1 MRRDDRTALP
11 KVQEVVNDP
20 SEDARQ
26 MAQKPVTQPTL
37 LKRPRDAVAH
47 CAPDPRAAPST
58 RTICGWGWDTARPD
72 LPIKVDLFDGNL
84 GL

>member
-1 MRRDDRTALP
+1 
-11 KVQEVVNDP
+11 V
-20 SEDARQ
+20 
-26 MAQKPVTQPTL
+26 TL
-37 LKRPRDAVAH
+37 LPIARPIH
-47 CAPDPRAAPST
+47 APAPST